1 MSLLYG
7 KSGEPVQIGPL
18 IGRPGGGDIAKSVL
32 KTLEIDF
39 FPAVAHE
46 ENISDPGE
54 AVSMEE
60 GLVAPMPL
68 LDKTSFVTAPDNPDK
83 VYKHDDDLL
92 IETDV
97 TVDALDSPVIAD
109 EYAAGADNAIGGTST
124 TWLAQTF
131 TTDGIG
137 YTILG
142 VRVMLYRTSTIGTIT
157 VAIKATDVNGHPTG
171 ADLVSA
177 TIDGSITDAIQT
189 ENSGE
194 FYDLMFAAGYALAPL
209 TKYAIV
215 LTVSSGTIYWRYNS
229 SGSYAGGN
237 REHST
242 NSGGSWTAYLAND
255 YMFQTIKTEM
265 GDVEPFPTVPAVG
278 DGLYVGNTSQFDTVR
293 LWVNQQGL
301 GAFTITAKYYNG
313 STWIALTLLG
323 SGDQIFSYKR
333 SGHRWLSFVRSP
345 DWAMFNV
352 DGNSLYWVKF
362 EVTAYSSMTQMPKLG
377 NVSIGAYS

>member
-7 KSGEPVQIGPL
+7 KSGEPVQVGPL

-39 FPAVAHE
+39 FPVVAHE

-54 AVSMEE
+54 ATAEEE
-60 GLVAPMPL
+60 GLVVPIPL
-68 LDKTSFVTAPDNPDK
+68 LEEDSAVTLPDDPDK

-97 TVDALDSPVIAD
+97 TADALDSPEIAD
-109 EYAAGADNAIGGTST
+109 QFSSGADNAIGGTST

-189 ENSGE
+189 ENSGD
-194 FYDLMFAAGYALAPL
+194 FYDLMFAAGYALTPS

-215 LTVSSGTIYWRYNS
+215 VAVSSGTIYWRYNS

-242 NSGGSWTAYLAND
+242 NSGGNWTAYLAHD

-278 DGLYVGNTSQFDTVR
+278 DGLYIGNSSQFDTVR
-293 LWVNQQGL
+293 LWVNRQGL
-301 GAFTITAKYYNG
+301 GTFTITAKYYNG
-313 STWIALTLLG
+313 STWIVLTLLG

-333 SGHRWLSFVRSP
+333 SGHRWLSFIRP
-345 DWAMFNV
+345 TD
-352 DGNSLYWVKF
+352 
-362 EVTAYSSMTQMPKLG
+362 
-377 NVSIGAYS
+377 

>member
-18 IGRPGGGDIAKSVL
+18 IGKSGGGDIAKSVV
-32 KTLEIDF
+32 KALEIIF
-39 FPAVAHE
+39 FPTVAHE
-46 ENISDPGE
+46 ESVSDPGE
-54 AVSMEE
+54 AVAIEE
-60 GLVAPMPL
+60 GLVTPIPM
-68 LDKTSFVTAPDNPDK
+68 LDKASEVTTPADPVK

-97 TVDALDSPVIAD
+97 TADALDSPVIAD
-109 EYAAGADNAIGGTST
+109 EFSTGADNAIGGTST

-131 TTDGIG
+131 TTDGSG

-157 VAIKATDVNGHPTG
+157 VSIRDTDVNGHPTG

-177 TIDGSITDAIQT
+177 TIDGSITNAIQAET
-189 ENSGE
+189 SGD
-194 FYDLMFAAGYALAPL
+194 FYDFMFASGYALSPS

-215 LTVSSGTIYWRYNS
+215 IRVSSGTIYWRYNS
-229 SGSYAGGN
+229 FGSYSGGS

-242 NSGGSWTAYLAND
+242 NSGSIWTTYSAHD

-301 GAFTITAKYYNG
+301 GTFTITAKYYNG
-313 STWIALTLLG
+313 SSWIALTLIG

-333 SGHRWLSFVRSP
+333 SGQRWLSFVRP
-345 DWAMFNV
+345 TDWAVFTV

-362 EVTAYSSMTQMPKLG
+362 EVTDYSSMTQMPKIG
-377 NVSIGAYS
+377 NVSIGAYP

>member
-18 IGRPGGGDIAKSVL
+18 IGRPGGGDIARSIG

-54 AVSMEE
+54 AAAMEE
-60 GLVAPMPL
+60 GLAAPMPL
-68 LDKTSFVTAPDNPDK
+68 LDETRDVTAPDDPDK

-97 TVDALDSPVIAD
+97 TADALDSPEIAD
-109 EYAAGADNAIGGTST
+109 EFSSGADNAIGGTST

-157 VAIKATDVNGHPTG
+157 IVIKATDMNGHPTG

-189 ENSGE
+189 ENSGD
-194 FYDLMFAAGYALAPL
+194 FYDLMFAAGYALAPA
-209 TKYAIV
+209 TRYAIV
-215 LTVSSGTIYWRYNS
+215 VTVSSGTIYWRYNS

-242 NSGGSWTAYLAND
+242 NSGGSWTAYPAHD
-255 YMFQTIKTEM
+255 YMFQTINTEM

-278 DGLYVGNTSQFDTVR
+278 DGLYVGNASQFDTVR

-301 GAFTITAKYYNG
+301 GSFTITAKYYNG
-313 STWIALTLLG
+313 STWIALPLLG
-323 SGDQIFSYKR
+323 SGDQIFSYRR
-333 SGHRWLSFVRSP
+333 SGYRWLSFIKP
-345 DWAMFNV
+345 IDWVMFTV
-352 DGNSLYWVKF
+352 DGNPLYWVKF
-362 EVTAYSSMTQMPKLG
+362 EVTAYSSLTQMPRIG
-377 NVSIGAYS
+377 NVAIGAYS

>member
-18 IGRPGGGDIAKSVL
+18 IGKPGGGGNARSVVES
-32 KTLEIDF
+32 LEIAF
-39 FPAVAHE
+39 FPTAAHE
-46 ENISDPGE
+46 ENVSNPGE
-54 AVSMEE
+54 AVAEEE
-60 GLVAPMPL
+60 GLVTPIPA
-68 LDKTSFVTAPDNPDK
+68 LDKAGEVTTPVDPVK

-97 TVDALDSPVIAD
+97 TADALDSPVIAD
-109 EYAAGADNAIGGTST
+109 EFSTGADNAIGGTST

-131 TTDGIG
+131 MTDGVG

-142 VRVMLYRTSTIGTIT
+142 ARVMLYRTSTIGTIT
-157 VAIKATDVNGHPTG
+157 VSIRATDINGHPTG

-189 ENSGE
+189 ENSGD
-194 FYDLMFAAGYALAPL
+194 FYDFMFASGYALSPS
-209 TKYAIV
+209 TKYAV
-215 LTVSSGTIYWRYNS
+215 VVRVSSGTIYWRYNS
-229 SGSYAGGN
+229 SGSYTGGN

-242 NSGGSWTAYLAND
+242 NSGSSWTAYASHD

-278 DGLYVGNTSQFDTVR
+278 DGLYVGNASQFDTAR

-301 GAFTITAKYYNG
+301 GTFTITAKYYNG
-313 STWIALTLLG
+313 STWIALALLG

-333 SGHRWLSFVRSP
+333 TGHRWLSFVRP
-345 DWAMFNV
+345 ADWVTFTV
-352 DGNSLYWVKF
+352 DGNTLYWVKF

-377 NVSIGAYS
+377 NVSIGAYA

>member
-18 IGRPGGGDIAKSVL
+18 IGRPGGGDIAKSVV

-54 AVSMEE
+54 AAAMEE
-60 GLVAPMPL
+60 GLAAPMPL
-68 LDKTSFVTAPDNPDK
+68 LDETRAVTVPDDPDK

-97 TVDALDSPVIAD
+97 TADALDSPEIAD
-109 EYAAGADNAIGGTST
+109 QFSSGSDNAIGGTST

-157 VAIKATDVNGHPTG
+157 VAIKAVDVNGHPTG

-189 ENSGE
+189 ENSGD
-194 FYDLMFAAGYALAPL
+194 FYDFMFAAGYVLAPA

-215 LTVSSGTIYWRYNS
+215 VTVSSGTIYWRYNS

-242 NSGGSWTAYLAND
+242 NSGGSWTAYTAHD

-278 DGLYVGNTSQFDTVR
+278 DGLYVGNVTQFDTVR

-301 GAFTITAKYYNG
+301 GSFTITAKYYNG
-313 STWIALTLLG
+313 STWLALTLLG

-333 SGHRWLSFVRSP
+333 SGHRWLSFIRP
-345 DWAMFNV
+345 TDWATFTV

-362 EVTAYSSMTQMPKLG
+362 EVATYSSLTQMPKIG

>member
-18 IGRPGGGDIAKSVL
+18 IGKPGGDNARSVV
-32 KTLEIDF
+32 KELEIAF
-39 FPAVAHE
+39 FPTVAHQ
-46 ENISDPGE
+46 ENVSDPGE
-54 AVSMEE
+54 AVAKEE
-60 GLVAPMPL
+60 GLVTPIPI
-68 LDKTSFVTAPDNPDK
+68 LDKASDLTTPADPLK

-97 TVDALDSPVIAD
+97 TTDAVDSPVIAD
-109 EYAAGADNAIGGTST
+109 EFSSGADNAVGGTAT

-131 TTDGIG
+131 TTDGSG

-157 VAIKATDVNGHPTG
+157 VAIRATDVNGHPTG
-171 ADLVSA
+171 PDLVSA
-177 TIDGSITDAIQT
+177 TIDGSIAEAVQT
-189 ENSGE
+189 EVSGD
-194 FYDLMFAAGYALAPL
+194 FYDFMFASGYALAPL
-209 TKYAIV
+209 TKYAII
-215 LTVSSGTIYWRYNS
+215 LRVSSGTIYWRYNS
-229 SGSYAGGN
+229 SGSYPGGN

-242 NSGGSWTAYLAND
+242 NSGSSWTAYAAHD

-278 DGLYVGNTSQFDTVR
+278 DGLYVGSASRFDTVR
-293 LWVNQQGL
+293 LWLNRQGL
-301 GAFTITAKYYNG
+301 GTFTITAKYYNG
-313 STWIALTLLG
+313 GSWIALVLTG

-333 SGHRWLSFVRSP
+333 TGQRWLSFIRP
-345 DWAMFNV
+345 ADWAMFTV
-352 DGNSLYWVKF
+352 GGNSLYWVKF
-362 EVTAYSSMTQMPKLG
+362 EVTAYSSLTQMPKLG

>member
-39 FPAVAHE
+39 FPTVAHE

-54 AVSMEE
+54 AVAMEE
-60 GLVAPMPL
+60 GLVTPIPL
-68 LDKTSFVTAPDNPDK
+68 LEKTSAVTLPDDPDK

-97 TVDALDSPVIAD
+97 TADALDSPEIAD
-109 EYAAGADNAIGGTST
+109 QFSSGADNAIGGTST

-171 ADLVSA
+171 ADLISA

-189 ENSGE
+189 ENSGD
-194 FYDLMFAAGYALAPL
+194 FYDFMFAAGYALAPT
-209 TKYAIV
+209 TKYAV
-215 LTVSSGTIYWRYNS
+215 VVTVSSGTIYWRYNS
-229 SGSYAGGN
+229 TGSYAGGN

-242 NSGGSWTAYLAND
+242 NSGGSWTAYSAHD

-265 GDVEPFPTVPAVG
+265 GDVEPFPTVAAVG
-278 DGLYVGNTSQFDTVR
+278 DGLYVGNSTQFDTVR
-293 LWVNQQGL
+293 LWVNRQGL
-301 GAFTITAKYYNG
+301 GTFTITAKYYNG
-313 STWIALTLLG
+313 STWLALTLLG

-333 SGHRWLSFVRSP
+333 SGHRWLSFIRP
-345 DWAMFNV
+345 TDWAMFTV

-362 EVTAYSSMTQMPKLG
+362 EVTAYSSMTQMPKIG
-377 NVSIGAYS
+377 NVSIGVYA

>member
-18 IGRPGGGDIAKSVL
+18 IGKPGGGDISRSVAEAL
-32 KTLEIDF
+32 VLDF
-39 FPAVAHE
+39 FPAVSHE
-46 ENISDPGE
+46 KNVSDPGE
-54 AVSMEE
+54 AVAEEE
-60 GLVAPMPL
+60 GLVTPIPL
-68 LDKTSFVTAPDNPDK
+68 LDKVSDVTTPADPVK

-97 TVDALDSPVIAD
+97 TADALDSPVIAD
-109 EYAAGADNAIGGTST
+109 EFSTGADNAIGGTST

-142 VRVMLYRTSTIGTIT
+142 IRVMLYRTSTIGTIT
-157 VAIKATDVNGHPTG
+157 VSIRNTDVNGHPTG
-171 ADLVSA
+171 VDLVSA
-177 TIDGSITDAIQT
+177 TIDGSIAEAIQT
-189 ENSGE
+189 ESSGE
-194 FYDLMFAAGYALAPL
+194 FYDLLFASGYALLPL

-215 LTVSSGTIYWRYNS
+215 VRVSSGTIYWRYNS
-229 SGSYAGGN
+229 AGSYAGGN

-242 NSGGSWTAYLAND
+242 NSGSSWTAYAAHD

-265 GDVEPFPTVPAVG
+265 GDVEPFPSVPAVG

-301 GAFTITAKYYNG
+301 GTFTITAKYYNG
-313 STWIALTLLG
+313 STWLALTLVG

-333 SGHRWLSFVRSP
+333 TGHRWLSFSRP
-345 DWAMFNV
+345 ADWAMFNV
-352 DGNSLYWVKF
+352 DGNTLYWIKF
-362 EVTAYSSMTQMPKLG
+362 EVTGYSSLTQMPKLG
-377 NVSIGAYS
+377 NVSIGVYP